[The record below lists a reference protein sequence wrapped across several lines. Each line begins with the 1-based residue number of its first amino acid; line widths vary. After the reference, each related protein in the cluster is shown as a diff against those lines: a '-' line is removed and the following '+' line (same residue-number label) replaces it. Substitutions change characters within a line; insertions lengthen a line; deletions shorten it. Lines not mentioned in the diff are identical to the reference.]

1 MSLFEKSHTK
11 LVSIFVRLDMTF
23 VCYVFMDQCILH
35 HIHNLMFY
43 FLISYIAQHKFESNS
58 REDFESQLL
67 TLAFLNVITRIK
79 TNGNSH
85 NGYGSDQMP

>member
-1 MSLFEKSHTK
+1 MHFTSHSQSYVQFHDFIYCATPTALF
-11 LVSIFVRLDMTF
+11 
-23 VCYVFMDQCILH
+23 Q
-35 HIHNLMFY
+35 
-43 FLISYIAQHKFESNS
+43 SNS
-58 REDFESQLL
+58 SEDFESQLL